1 MLSYSW
7 TPATG
12 EDFTAIAHLAKTH
25 FIPEVDQIFVPS
37 DFAISKNITYAIINQ
52 TYSPLSELLSICKD
66 TNGNILAY
74 TWVVANQTVAWS
86 LDRMT
91 CIKMAHVD
99 LTLPPRLRV
108 KIISDMM
115 ILWEEYAKLVNDVIV
130 CSTTMRHDQTA
141 FLKLHEKRGYSVRG
155 SFAYKRLL

>member
-7 TPATG
+7 APATG
-12 EDFTAIAHLAKTH
+12 DDFNSLAQLAKTH
-25 FIPEVDQIFVPS
+25 FLPEVDKIFTPS
-37 DFAISKNITYAIINQ
+37 DFVINRNITYAIINQ
-52 TYSPLSELLSICKD
+52 TYSPLSELLSVCKD
-66 TNGNILAY
+66 TNGNILGY

-86 LDRMT
+86 ADRMT

-99 LTLPPRLRV
+99 LTLPTRLRV
-108 KIISDMM
+108 RIISDMM
-115 ILWEEYAKLVNDVIV
+115 DLWEQYAKLVNDVIV